1 MLDYI
6 KLQVEYFPEL
16 DKKQQNLAF
25 FVSVQKQS
33 FLKQKLLLRRV
44 KKQSALE
51 KGIDSETALA
61 YWLYHKEMQRSTTH
75 MISKK
80 KG

>member
-1 MLDYI
+1 MLMLDYI

-33 FLKQKLLLRRV
+33 FLKQKLLLRTV
-44 KKQSALE
+44 KKSALE

-61 YWLYHKEMQRSTTH
+61 YWLYHKEM
-75 MISKK
+75 
-80 KG
+80 

>member
-25 FVSVQKQS
+25 FCISSKT
-33 FLKQKLLLRRV
+33 KLSQAKIV
-44 KKQSALE
+44 
-51 KGIDSETALA
+51 
-61 YWLYHKEMQRSTTH
+61 TTK
-75 MISKK
+75 SKK
-80 KG
+80 IECLRKGN